1 MLERIS
7 LVAYRR
13 AAITPDMA
21 EALRQLEIR
30 ARAVGGIRLS
40 FEARPQALDWK
51 EAEREP
57 GPTKNPPSASMW
69 VAGRE
74 ARLRVKFLGREAS
87 RWEEL
92 AMLWGLAVPLGFTP
106 WDRYPMP
113 SRTDEVFHYLGPWQT
128 ILDTL
133 GGEGRG
139 ELAWPSMCS
148 AAQVDIGRWQGDQP
162 VERFIQAQLYR
173 LGHPCGPIDGEV
185 GPRTLGALRLA
196 GLQGVPLSEAANYLM
211 EFEDPEVPESQR
223 QTGYISAPGHR
234 LSVHTTGKV
243 YSTTTRTGAALTI
256 DGPGR
261 VIVDVS

>member
-30 ARAVGGIRLS
+30 AKAVGGIRLA
-40 FEARPQALDWK
+40 FDARPPGLDWQK
-51 EAEREP
+51 AERDP
-57 GPTKNPPSASMW
+57 GPTKNPPQASMW

-74 ARLRVKFLGREAS
+74 ARLRVSFTERPS
-87 RWEEL
+87 TRWEEI

-113 SRTDEVFHYLGPWQT
+113 SRTDEVFHYLGPWQR

-133 GGEGRG
+133 SGEGRG
-139 ELAWPSMCS
+139 EVAWPSMCS
-148 AAQVDIGRWQGDQP
+148 AAQVDIGRWQGDKP

-173 LGHPCGPIDGEV
+173 LGHPCGPIDGVV
-185 GPRTLGALRLA
+185 GDRTLQALRLV
-196 GLQGVPLSEAANYLM
+196 GLQGVPLTEAAGYLM
-211 EFEDPEVPESQR
+211 EHNDPEVPEAQR
-223 QTGYISAPGHR
+223 QTGYISLPGHH
-234 LSVHTTGKV
+234 LAVHTTGKV
-243 YSTTTRTGAALTI
+243 YSTTTRTGAALTV